1 MGYMFQAAPADLLNA
16 QLPSLSPIESENG
29 RSGRLANIFLST
41 MLSVPAFRR
50 EVLAAAGVKMS
61 AAKAEVFCDVKFK
74 EEPKLPADSAAPDG
88 IVRPRGSRGPSAL
101 FDFVPCAFNAK
112 DDRQVRRIADH
123 LTLAQERRIARV
135 ITISSIVP
143 DQAFVGAVRSRI
155 DLNGPDRLRSLTWME
170 TVDIALAL
178 LERKSIE
185 GQVGVFMLEQ
195 YVQAL
200 KDEVVRETQARAERD
215 QGVLFFTS
223 LGGDWD
229 SFVEDTQ
236 QLGGVDPKDP
246 RLPAIASNW
255 LALLR
260 SMSLYLTRSATRD
273 EDILLHPSVRG
284 KSSVARKEAVIKRLK
299 THGQLMATF
308 QKHDERMPTLMCVD
322 VGHREVIFQLQLN
335 GPSSKSQTNSITELA
350 QAISEDRTFGKTRIK
365 IFWPTE
371 KAPRAVTRQQA
382 MKEPIAVAPPQHGM
396 VPDKFIVERTVS
408 CEKIIKQPDS
418 FVQLLGLELR
428 GFRASTRHLL
438 HRGLA
443 A

>member
-16 QLPSLSPIESENG
+16 QSPSLSLAESEAG
-29 RSGRLANIFLST
+29 RIGRLTNLFLST

-50 EVLAAAGVKMS
+50 EVLAAAGLKFSS
-61 AAKAEVFCDVKFK
+61 ARAEVFCDVKFK
-74 EEPKLPADSAAPDG
+74 DEPRLPADCEPPDG
-88 IVRPRGSRGPSAL
+88 LVRPRGGRGPSAF
-101 FDFVPCAFNAK
+101 FDFMPCSFSARDQN
-112 DDRQVRRIADH
+112 QVRRVANH
-123 LTLAQERRIARV
+123 LILAQERRISRV

-143 DQAFVGAVRSRI
+143 DQAFLTAVRSQL
-155 DLNGPDRLRSLTWME
+155 DLSGPDRLRSLTWME

-178 LERKSIE
+178 LERKAVD
-185 GQVGVFMLEQ
+185 GQVGIFMLEQ
-195 YVQAL
+195 YVQSL
-200 KDEVVRETQARAERD
+200 KEEVVRETQARAERD
-215 QGVLFFTS
+215 QGALFFTS

-246 RLPAIASNW
+246 RLSAIASNW

-260 SMSLYLTRSATRD
+260 SLSLYLTRSSSRD

-284 KSSVARKEAVIKRLK
+284 KDSHARKEAVIKRLK
-299 THGQLMATF
+299 THGQLTATF

-335 GPSSKSQTNSITELA
+335 GPSSKSQTNSIGELA

-371 KAPRAVTRQQA
+371 KTPRAVTRQQA

>member
-1 MGYMFQAAPADLLNA
+1 M
-16 QLPSLSPIESENG
+16 
-29 RSGRLANIFLST
+29 LA
-41 MLSVPAFRR
+41 VPAFRR
-50 EVLAAAGVKMS
+50 EVMAAAGVKHS
-61 AAKAEVFCDVKFK
+61 GAKAEVFREIKFK
-74 EEPKLPADSAAPDG
+74 NEPKLPADSDSPDG
-88 IVRPRGSRGPSAL
+88 LVRPCGRGPCAL
-101 FDFVPCAFNAK
+101 FDFMPCSFSAK
-112 DDRQVRRIADH
+112 DERQVRRIADH
-123 LTLAQERRIARV
+123 LMLAQERRIARV
-135 ITISSIVP
+135 VTISSIVP
-143 DQAFVGAVRSRI
+143 DQAFLSAVRSRL
-155 DLNGPDRLRSLTWME
+155 DFHQGPDRLRSLTWME
-170 TVDIALAL
+170 TVDIALSL
-178 LERKSIE
+178 LEKKSVDS
-185 GQVGVFMLEQ
+185 QVGVFLLEQ

-200 KDEVVRETQARAERD
+200 KDEVVHEAQARAERG
-215 QGVLFFTS
+215 QGALYFTS

-229 SFVEDTQ
+229 SFVDDVQ
-236 QLGGVDPKDP
+236 AAGAVDPKDP
-246 RLPAIASNW
+246 RLPAIAANW

-260 SMSLYLTRSATRD
+260 SLSLYLTRTSARD
-273 EDILLHPSVRG
+273 EDALLHPSVRSKDAPG
-284 KSSVARKEAVIKRLK
+284 RKDAVIKRLK

-308 QKHDERMPTLMCVD
+308 HKHDERMPTLMCVD
-322 VGHREVIFQLQLN
+322 VRHREVIFQLQLN
-335 GPSSKSQTNSITELA
+335 GPSSKSQTNSIPELA

-371 KAPRAVTRQQA
+371 KTPRAVTRQQA